1 MAGRQSCGLS
11 GKRLAD
17 CPDNKKVR
25 GEINSAGGQS
35 LSSMAK
41 GKQAQSYVQYG
52 QRQAYGPDMKKVRG
66 EINSAGGQ
74 SWVEFGQ
81 RQAASPVVFVAK
93 AWQTVLIIKK

>member
-1 MAGRQSCGLS
+1 MLT
-11 GKRLAD
+11 
-17 CPDNKKVR
+17 V
-25 GEINSAGGQS
+25 
-35 LSSMAK
+35 AK
-41 GKQAQSYVQYG
+41 GRLTQSYVQYG
-52 QRQAYGPDMKKVRG
+52 QRQAYSPDMKKVRG